1 MSEILKDL
9 QTAEEISAD
18 VILNEL
24 LNKAKKKFHTEIH
37 NPLSISTL
45 DTLTKMLADYKC
57 DDILKIWLSWFRTNM
72 VAYRRKRAEE
82 IVRGVQALRGG
93 EEETTSSLKRLLLGR
108 S

>member
-9 QTAEEISAD
+9 ERTEEVTPD

-24 LNKAKKKFHTEIH
+24 LNKTKKKFHTEIH

-57 DDILKIWLSWFRTNM
+57 DDILRIWLSWFRTNM

-82 IVRGVQALRGG
+82 IVRGVQALRTV
-93 EEETTSSLKRLLLGR
+93 EEETSDLKKKLLGR
-108 S
+108 I

>member
-1 MSEILKDL
+1 
-9 QTAEEISAD
+9 
-18 VILNEL
+18 
-24 LNKAKKKFHTEIH
+24 
-37 NPLSISTL
+37 
-45 DTLTKMLADYKC
+45 MLADYKC

-93 EEETTSSLKRLLLGR
+93 EEEATSSLKKLLLGR